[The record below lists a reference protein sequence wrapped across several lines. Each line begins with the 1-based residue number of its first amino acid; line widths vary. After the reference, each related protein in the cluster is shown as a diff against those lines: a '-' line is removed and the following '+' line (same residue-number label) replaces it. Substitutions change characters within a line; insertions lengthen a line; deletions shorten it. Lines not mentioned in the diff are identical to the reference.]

1 MPRTSDRHGD
11 RNEALAGLIRRA
23 GASHKSLA
31 VQVNQIGAAAGVPLR
46 YEHTSVARWV
56 NLGMIPRGRVPEF
69 LAAALGERL
78 GRPVSVDEIGMYSRS
93 GGNPDMGL
101 DFARDPVDAIRVAAT
116 YWRTVDRTRR
126 QLMSNGF
133 AIAAFATPVTRWL
146 TRPADASIGHE
157 GGRQVSRGDLVELWK
172 AADEARQWDSR
183 CGGGNWKASSVVECL
198 RLRAAP
204 LLTGT
209 YTESVGRELFAATSE
224 LSRVVAW
231 SAVDSGRHDQAQRHF
246 VQALSL
252 ARAAG
257 DVEGG
262 CYVLATMALQ
272 AFLRGHPGQAADMAE
287 GAYERGLGHA
297 APRVL
302 AFAKLAEA
310 RAHGRIGNARAAQA
324 ALGRTQELLDSIR
337 PGSHD
342 PDHLAYMTHA
352 RLATDATEVHRD
364 LIDPK
369 GAFKWA
375 ELAEPMPADRFT
387 RATGIRMAVLTASHL
402 QARELEAGLAAAGTS
417 LDILRNVHSPR
428 AHNYLHEVLRAMA
441 EWKNHPE
448 VADLVHRTHTEL
460 PAAA

>member
-1 MPRTSDRHGD
+1 MASTKELRSDP
-11 RNEALAGLIRRA
+11 NEDLARLIKQA

-31 VQVNQIGAAAGVPLR
+31 AQVNRIGAAAGVPLR

-78 GRPVSVDEIGMYSRS
+78 GRTVSLDEIGMYSRS

-116 YWRTVDRTRR
+116 YWRTVDRSRR
-126 QLMSNGF
+126 QLISNGF
-133 AIAAFATPVTRWL
+133 AIAAFTTPVTRWL
-146 TRPADASIGHE
+146 AKPADAPTAHRGS
-157 GGRQVSRGDLVELWK
+157 RQVGRSDLDELWK
-172 AADEARQWDSR
+172 AADEARLWDSR
-183 CGGGNWKASSVVECL
+183 FGGGNWKASSVTECL
-198 RLRAAP
+198 RLNAAP
-204 LLTGT
+204 LLTGN
-209 YTESVGRELFAATSE
+209 YTETIGRELFAATAE

-231 SAVDSGRHDQAQRHF
+231 SAVDTGHHDTAQRHF
-246 VQALSL
+246 VQALRL
-252 ARAAG
+252 ARASG
-257 DVEGG
+257 NVESG

-272 AFLRGHPGQAADMAE
+272 AFLRGYPEQAADMAE

-310 RAHGRIGNARAAQA
+310 RAHGRTGNAQAAKA

-342 PDHLAYMTHA
+342 PQQLAYMTHA

-364 LIDPK
+364 LEDPK
-369 GAFKWA
+369 GAFTWNS
-375 ELAEPMPADRFT
+375 LAEPMPADRFT
-387 RATGIRMAVLTASHL
+387 RATGIRMAVLATSHL
-402 QARELEAGLAAAGTS
+402 QNRELERGLIAANTS
-417 LDILRNVHSPR
+417 LRILSNVHSTR
-428 AHNYLHEVLRAMA
+428 AHSYLRDVTHTLAP
-441 EWKNHPE
+441 WKGSPE
-448 VADLVHRTHTEL
+448 VADFIHRTRTEL